1 MGYKKA
7 IAGAM
12 LIMGIFSALLL
23 SNSQVRFHSDDP
35 LMQDPDRN
43 PVPMPKKRK
52 LSQIYDLVEN
62 TWILRPK
69 DDEEIPVSQNTNTL
83 GEVPDS
89 SWFTNRMS
97 RRIMGIEE
105 LIRGP
110 NQLGDVDGHKP
121 WALISV
127 KTEGVTPG
135 FTVRNTNGDVFY
147 VKFDPPDNPQ
157 MSTSTEAIATKFFY
171 AFGYNVPQ
179 NYLTFMRQQDL
190 EISPEAELTDENGVV
205 RPVNQE
211 DLRKIFDRI
220 YQGPDA
226 KTPAIASLRL
236 DGEDLGPFRYHGTRR
251 DDPNDIFPHE
261 HRRELRGL
269 RLFAAWLNHDDSR
282 SINTIDFYEG
292 EPGDGFVRHYLMDFG
307 SCLGSGSIKVQSRRA
322 GNEYMVEFM
331 PIFKAAISFGI
342 WDRPWRHVKYP
353 DYPAIGRFEGDFFKP
368 EKWRPEYPNPAF
380 ERMLPEDA
388 FWAAR
393 IILRFSD
400 EMIRAIVKT
409 GKIADP
415 EAEDYLVRTLIKR
428 RDKIIRHYLP
438 QTSPLD
444 EFRIER
450 EGASNSL
457 NFVNLM
463 LTSGLSD
470 SDVYEYEWFQ
480 FDNLTGTLTKLIQST
495 TTSQTRIPVP
505 QGGSEYIMVRIQSEG
520 TEKSPQHSIDI
531 YLRDQA
537 NPKIV
542 GIER

>member
-1 MGYKKA
+1 MRFKKT
-7 IAGAM
+7 IAGM
-12 LIMGIFSALLL
+12 ILIMGLFASLLL
-23 SNSQVRFHSDDP
+23 PNSQVRFHSDDP

-43 PVPMPKKRK
+43 PIPMPKKRK

-69 DDEEIPVSQNTNTL
+69 KDEEIPAAQNINTL

-89 SWFTNRMS
+89 SWYTNRMS
-97 RRIMGIEE
+97 ARIMSMDE
-105 LIRGP
+105 LVRGP
-110 NQLGDVDGHKP
+110 DQLGDVDGHKP
-121 WALISV
+121 WSLISA

-135 FTVRNTNGDVFY
+135 FTARNTKGDVFFI
-147 VKFDPPDNPQ
+147 KFDPPDNPQ
-157 MSTSTEAIATKFFY
+157 MSTSTEAISTKFFY

-179 NYLTFMRQQDL
+179 NYLTFLRQQDL
-190 EISPEAELTDENGVV
+190 EISPEAELTDENGAV
-205 RPVNQE
+205 RPVE
-211 DLRKIFDRI
+211 RKDIEKIFARI
-220 YQGPDA
+220 YQGPDG

-236 DGEDLGPFRYHGTRR
+236 RGKDMGPFRYYGTRR

-307 SCLGSGSIKVQSRRA
+307 SCLGSGSIKKQSRRA

-331 PIFKAAISFGI
+331 PIFKAAITLGI
-342 WDRPWRHVKYP
+342 WDRPWRHFEYP
-353 DYPAIGRFEGDFFKP
+353 DYPAIGRFEGDFFHP

-388 FWAAR
+388 FWAVR

-400 EMIRAIVKT
+400 EMVRAIVKT

-450 EGASNSL
+450 EGASTSL

-470 SDVYEYEWFQ
+470 SDVYQYEWFQ
-480 FDNLTGTLTKLIQST
+480 LDNLTGALTNLTQST
-495 TTSQTRIPVP
+495 TASQTKIPVP
-505 QGGSEYIMVRIQSEG
+505 QGNSEFLMVRIQSNG
-520 TEKSPQHSIDI
+520 AEKTDQHSIDV
-531 YLRDQA
+531 YLRNQA

>member
-1 MGYKKA
+1 MGLKKA
-7 IAGAM
+7 IAGTI
-12 LIMGIFSALLL
+12 LIIGLFAALLL
-23 SNSQVRFHSDDP
+23 PNSQVRFHSDDP
-35 LMQDPDRN
+35 LTQDPDRN
-43 PVPMPKKRK
+43 PIPIPKKRK

-69 DDEEIPVSQNTNTL
+69 DDEEIPASQNINTL
-83 GEVPDS
+83 GEIPNS
-89 SWFTNRMS
+89 SWYANRMGT
-97 RRIMGIEE
+97 RIMSIEE
-105 LIRGP
+105 LVRGP
-110 NQLGDVDGHKP
+110 NQLSDVEGHKP
-121 WALISV
+121 WSLISV

-135 FTVRNTNGDVFY
+135 FTVRNTKGDVFY

-179 NYLTFMRQQDL
+179 NYLTFLRQQDL
-190 EISPEAELTDENGVV
+190 EIFPEAELTDENDVI
-205 RPVNQE
+205 RPVEQK
-211 DLRKIFDRI
+211 DLKKIFDRI
-220 YQGPDA
+220 YQGPDG

-236 DGEDLGPFRYHGTRR
+236 EGKDLGPFRYHGTRR

-331 PIFKAAISFGI
+331 PIFKAAVSLGI
-342 WDRPWRHVKYP
+342 WDRPWRYVKYP

-388 FWAAR
+388 FWAVR

-409 GKIADP
+409 GKIVDS

-428 RDKIIRHYLP
+428 RDKIIQYYLP
-438 QTSPLD
+438 RTSPLD

-450 EGASNSL
+450 EGASVSL

-463 LTSGLSD
+463 LTSGISD
-470 SDVYEYEWFQ
+470 SDVYKYEWFQ
-480 FDNLTGTLTKLIQST
+480 FDNLTGALTNLTQST
-495 TTSQTRIPVP
+495 STSRTKIPVP
-505 QGGSEYIMVRIQSEG
+505 QGNSEYIMVRIQSKGAE
-520 TEKSPQHSIDI
+520 TPDQYSIDV